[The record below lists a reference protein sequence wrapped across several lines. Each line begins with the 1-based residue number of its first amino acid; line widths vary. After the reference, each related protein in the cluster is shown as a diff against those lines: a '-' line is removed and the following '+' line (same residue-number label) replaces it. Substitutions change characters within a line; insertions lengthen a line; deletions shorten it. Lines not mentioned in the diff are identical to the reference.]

1 LILPSYQNG
10 IIPTATELEVDILR
24 EEVTVPFAARV
35 TVPGLKLQVPKG
47 KKPLLMQ
54 VRNTLPANPFTEV
67 TVTVELAPVQE
78 QRWPKNW
85 ISSS

>member
-1 LILPSYQNG
+1 
-10 IIPTATELEVDILR
+10 LEVDILR

-67 TVTVELAPVQE
+67 TVTVELAPCPGATLAE
-78 QRWPKNW
+78 ELDKLKLK
-85 ISSS
+85 S